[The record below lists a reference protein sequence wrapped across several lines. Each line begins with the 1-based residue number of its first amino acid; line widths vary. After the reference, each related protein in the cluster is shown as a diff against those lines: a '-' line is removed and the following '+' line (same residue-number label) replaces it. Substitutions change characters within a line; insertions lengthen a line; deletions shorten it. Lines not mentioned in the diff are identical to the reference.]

1 MTPVSYPRPM
11 IRKRGEA
18 LLDAVNTAVL
28 AEVAE
33 RGIRGASMDRIA
45 QRAGTGKAVLYRR
58 WPNVRALVIDV
69 FASTLEAQSVMDLPD
84 HGDLRSDLLAH
95 FRAFTDQ
102 LNGPLGLILRELISE
117 AVHDN
122 SIALDVQGRFG
133 LKLHSQAVEMIQRGM
148 ARGEIPLRPV
158 DPYVLQIPAA
168 FVMHQFVMTG
178 AGPTPTDV
186 EHIVDN
192 ILLPLLNRP

>member
-1 MTPVSYPRPM
+1 MTPDRYPRDM
-11 IRKRGEA
+11 IRRRGEA
-18 LLDAVNTAVL
+18 LLVAVNEAVL

-45 QRAGTGKAVLYRR
+45 HRAETGKAVLYRR

-69 FASTLEAQSVMDLPD
+69 FATTLEEHSVMDLPD
-84 HGDLRSDLLAH
+84 HGNLRSDLLAH

-102 LNGPLGLILRELISE
+102 MNGPLGLILRELISE

-133 LKLHSQAVEMIQRGM
+133 MKLQAQAVEMIQRGM

-158 DPYVLQIPAA
+158 DFYALQIPAA

-178 AGPTPTDV
+178 TGPTPTDV

>member
-1 MTPVSYPRPM
+1 MV
-11 IRKRGEA
+11 RKRGEA
-18 LLDAVNTAVL
+18 LLDAVEVATL

-45 QRAGTGKAVLYRR
+45 HRAGTGKAALYRR

-69 FASTLEAQSVMDLPD
+69 FATTLEEQSVMDLPD
-84 HGDLRSDLLAH
+84 LGCLRDDLLAH

-102 LNGPLGLILRELISE
+102 MNGPLGLILRELISE

-133 LKLHSQAVEMIQRGM
+133 LKLQAQAVAMLQRGM
-148 ARGEIPLRPV
+148 ARGEIPVRPV

-168 FVMHQFVMTG
+168 FVIHQFVMAGTG
-178 AGPTPTDV
+178 PSPEDV
-186 EHIVDN
+186 EHIVDS
-192 ILLPLLNRP
+192 IVLPLLTRPV

>member
-1 MTPVSYPRPM
+1 M

-18 LLDAVNTAVL
+18 LLDAVNAAVL
-28 AEVAE
+28 AEVGE

-45 QRAGTGKAVLYRR
+45 HRAGTGKAVLYRR

-69 FASTLEAQSVMDLPD
+69 FANTLEEHSVMDFPD

-95 FRAFTDQ
+95 FRGFTDQ
-102 LNGPLGLILRELISE
+102 MNGPLGLILRELISE
-117 AVHDN
+117 AVHDT

-133 LKLHSQAVEMIQRGM
+133 MRLQTQAVEMIQRGM

-158 DPYVLQIPAA
+158 DFYVLHIPAA
-168 FVMHQFVMTG
+168 FVMHQIVMTG
-178 AGPTPTDV
+178 AGPTPSDV
-186 EHIVDN
+186 EHIVDK
-192 ILLPLLNRP
+192 ILLPLLNQP